1 MQKISVLIVDD
12 EKPARELL
20 KRVID
25 WEEFGFYICGEA
37 KNGEEAYV
45 LYKTCSPDIIIT
57 DIQMPR
63 MTGLE
68 LIKKIREEDSEK
80 SFIILSCY
88 ENFSYARE
96 AIRMNVEDYL
106 LKDLLVADDLK
117 RLMLTIGEQ
126 KIAAKRTSEQLI
138 APHNKS
144 NQNPNIEHLVSTKMQ
159 SNQELKRRLM
169 NLDTKSI
176 CEMLKLDNHYKYVV
190 FIVSIDNYYN
200 SKDKY
205 FEHSK
210 ELLKSKLTTILENY
224 NREINNNLVEFAYVG
239 NGKYFVIVKIGD
251 YRSENK
257 TIQEIYNIANT
268 MRKSFL
274 DIEYEHTL
282 SIGISKVFADEKEL
296 VERYTEAYDALGYR
310 FFLGK
315 NKNIHYT
322 TVLPKVTNIS
332 EESLNNLINQIKE
345 GLEHKDIESIIK
357 KIREIYL
364 ENLFGFMQYNYLKE
378 VNDRMFYLIS
388 DFCNTYQIKYQELFG
403 VNYLPMQKVD
413 QFDTVDEICT
423 WFMMCFEKGLEIAQ
437 ATRHYSRHIKD
448 AIAYIESH
456 YASGI
461 SLSEVSEVLNLH
473 KVYLSRLFKEEVG
486 MTISNYIL
494 NYRMEA
500 AKKLMCQTNLKL
512 YKIAEHVGYTNAKH
526 FMVSFKKSEGITPK
540 EYRERINK

>member
-20 KRVID
+20 KRVINWD
-25 WEEFGFYICGEA
+25 ELGFYICGEA
-37 KNGEEAYV
+37 KNGEEAYA

-68 LIKKIREEDSEK
+68 LIKKVREEDSEQP
-80 SFIILSCY
+80 FVILSCY

-106 LKDLLVADDLK
+106 LKDLLATDDLK

-126 KIAAKRTSEQLI
+126 KIAAKRTSEQLV

-144 NQNPNIEHLVSTKMQ
+144 NQNPNIEQLARTKMQ
-159 SNQELKRRLM
+159 SNRELKQSIM
-169 NLDTKSI
+169 SLDTKRI
-176 CEMLKLDNHYKYVV
+176 CEILKLDNQYKYVV

-274 DIEYEHTL
+274 DIEHEHTL
-282 SIGISKVFADEKEL
+282 SIGISKVFADEKQL

-322 TVLPKVTNIS
+322 TVLPKVTNVS

-345 GLEHKDIESIIK
+345 GLEHKDIENIIK

-437 ATRHYSRHIKD
+437 ATRHYSRHIKE

-494 NYRMEA
+494 NYRMDA

-512 YKIAEHVGYTNAKH
+512 YKIAEHVGYTNSKH

-540 EYRERINK
+540 EYREKINK